1 MQEENPFNRVKYP
14 ISNHIWWSLQD
25 NWAQDEKNH
34 SFIWLL
40 SNVKNVNQFNK
51 ALIYV
56 LNDKTM
62 DKLFPKLGTVKRAG
76 SYFYIDIRDSNRYVN
91 KLSHLLNGVYAA
103 IGYPSQQGCKPGK
116 YNIVAPPSPS
126 GSHVTLDTKLKKKL
140 YGKIGKSVRFEIRD
154 LISYKHDKRGYS
166 ASGFDSSLFPCQWY
180 VLRVKLDTSLDN
192 LHIFDPHISVGILA
206 RKGIGIRCGNMF
218 CDQSIGYVCGGC
230 QKEFYCGQECAQKD
244 WEHQHYNTCNK

>member
-1 MQEENPFNRVKYP
+1 MQPNNPFSSVKYP
-14 ISNHIWWSLQD
+14 ISYHIWWSLQD

-34 SFIWLL
+34 SYIWLL
-40 SNVKNVNQFNK
+40 SNAKNIDRFNK

-62 DKLFPKLGTVKRAG
+62 NVLFPKQGIVRRSG

-91 KLSHLLNGVYAA
+91 KLSYLLNGVY
-103 IGYPSQQGCKPGK
+103 GKLKYPNQKGCKPGS

-126 GSHVTLDTKLKKKL
+126 GSHVTLDTNVKKGL
-140 YGKIGKSVRFEIRD
+140 YGKIGKTIRFKILD

-166 ASGFDSSLFPCQWY
+166 ASGFDQSLFPCQWY
-180 VLRVKLDTSLDN
+180 VLRVKLDHSLGK

-206 RKGIGIRCGNMF
+206 QKGIGIRCGNVF
-218 CDQSIGYVCGGC
+218 CDQIIDSVCGRC
-230 QKEFYCGQECAQKD
+230 QKEFYCGQKCAQSD
-244 WEHQHYNTCNK
+244 WKRHSTSCNK